1 MSLIPVLGSLALA
14 IGYSVVV
21 GWILKYLVGSLSGN
35 LFEISGVE
43 GYADTFN
50 QTAASFGNIGW
61 HLTALAIT
69 FAIMMYGI
77 ASGIEK
83 G

>member
-1 MSLIPVLGSLALA
+1 MGAFGAATEKAGKGRTPGELLSLIPVLGSLALA

-43 GYADTFN
+43 GYADTF
-50 QTAASFGNIGW
+50 
-61 HLTALAIT
+61 
-69 FAIMMYGI
+69 
-77 ASGIEK
+77 
-83 G
+83 